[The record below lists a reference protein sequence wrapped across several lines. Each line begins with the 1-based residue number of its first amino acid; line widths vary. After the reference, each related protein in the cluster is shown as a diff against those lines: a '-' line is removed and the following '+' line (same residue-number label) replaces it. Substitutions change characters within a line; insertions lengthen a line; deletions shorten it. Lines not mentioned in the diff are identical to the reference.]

1 VAALPI
7 AGVVLAVGAAIAL
20 FVPGM
25 RASAGTSV
33 YLKPEAEAEAEAEA
47 AVAGPAGSVA
57 AVAEAVS

>member
-1 VAALPI
+1 MAALPI

-33 YLKPEAEAEAEAEA
+33 YLKPEAEAEAEA

>member
-1 VAALPI
+1 MAALPI

-33 YLKPEAEAEAEAEA
+33 YLKPEAEAAA